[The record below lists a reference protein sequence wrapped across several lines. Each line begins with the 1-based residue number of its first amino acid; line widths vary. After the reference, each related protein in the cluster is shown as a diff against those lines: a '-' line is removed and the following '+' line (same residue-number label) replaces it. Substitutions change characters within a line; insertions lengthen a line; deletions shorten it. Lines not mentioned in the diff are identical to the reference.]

1 MNRVE
6 RLPMNALQSI
16 SLRRCAL
23 TLAFAMLACAA
34 ASAQTG
40 HMDMDRHADGHHATF
55 ESREHHAPPPP
66 PGPGMP
72 VITTPGSATGQT
84 PGLPRRPLGGPSTQS
99 QQSGSVQLGPGGR
112 WWDDKHAAHSIGL
125 KPEQQHKMD
134 AVFNA
139 QKAQLYNTYTVLKQQ
154 EAVLSKL
161 QRASSPDKA
170 ALLAQID
177 KVTALRGELAK
188 QSTALAL
195 ALRDQLTPDQ
205 VKQMEAGD

>member
-1 MNRVE
+1 
-6 RLPMNALQSI
+6 
-16 SLRRCAL
+16 
-23 TLAFAMLACAA
+23 
-34 ASAQTG
+34 
-40 HMDMDRHADGHHATF
+40 
-55 ESREHHAPPPP
+55 
-66 PGPGMP
+66 
-72 VITTPGSATGQT
+72 
-84 PGLPRRPLGGPSTQS
+84 
-99 QQSGSVQLGPGGR
+99 
-112 WWDDKHAAHSIGL
+112 
-125 KPEQQHKMD
+125 
-134 AVFNA
+134 
-139 QKAQLYNTYTVLKQQ
+139 VLKQQ